1 MVLQPLLLEIFK
13 TWLDRALNNL
23 VSIIFWPCCE
33 EKFGWKTSWGM
44 FHHELFHNIMIL
56 LRSKCHYSRK
66 RFKFTH
72 FYGLT
77 LSKVEKKYILQ
88 KNSAKET
95 NKYTPTKLYF
105 KYHSNIVQ
113 KRILWLNWEMCWI
126 ICIHT
131 TQILIYIYGDLC
143 VYMHTEIFSHAIRL
157 FSLFSL
163 IFPIHFT

>member
-23 VSIIFWPCCE
+23 VSIIFDPVVRKSLDERPHEVCSTMNYSIILWFC
-33 EKFGWKTSWGM
+33 WGQNVIIA
-44 FHHELFHNIMIL
+44 ENV
-56 LRSKCHYSRK
+56 S
-66 RFKFTH
+66 KFTH

-131 TQILIYIYGDLC
+131 TQILIYIYVDLC
-143 VYMHTEIFSHAIRL
+143 IYMHT
-157 FSLFSL
+157 
-163 IFPIHFT
+163 